1 MHAPSRRASASLAV
15 AAAVLVAGTALLA
28 CPVAQRPAP
37 RAVAPSCRAAQVD
50 PARLRGHV
58 EALAVD
64 LSPRD
69 LAHPENLDRA
79 ADYVAGALAAA
90 GARVREQV
98 FELSGRRFRNVIGE
112 VGPATAERIVVGA
125 HYDAAEGT
133 PGADDNASGVAGL
146 IELARVLDASPPPLR
161 VELVGYTLEEPPA
174 FATDAMG
181 SVAHARRL
189 ADDGVPVRLMIAIE
203 MIGAFSDERGSQ
215 RYPTPVKKV
224 AYPSRG
230 NFIAV
235 VGRIGSPG
243 PISDVAGAI
252 AEGRDLPVETL
263 AAPAALPGVDFSDH
277 RSFWAEGYQ
286 AVMVTDTAFL
296 RNARYHT
303 ADDTPETLDYA
314 RMAEVVE
321 GISCAVRAVASR

>member
-1 MHAPSRRASASLAV
+1 MHVASRATIASI
-15 AAAVLVAGTALLA
+15 AVLVAATATLALLA

-37 RAVAPSCRAAQVD
+37 RAVAPRCRAAQVD
-50 PARLRGHV
+50 PELLRAHV
-58 EALAVD
+58 RALAVE
-64 LSPRD
+64 LAPRD
-69 LAHPENLDRA
+69 LAHPENLERA
-79 ADYVAGALAAA
+79 ADHVAAALAAA

-98 FELSGRRFRNVIGE
+98 FEVEGRRFRNVIGE

-125 HYDAAEGT
+125 HYDAAAGT

-146 IELARVLDASPPPLR
+146 VELARLLAAAPPPMR
-161 VELVGYTLEEPPA
+161 VELAAYTLEEPPA

-189 ADDGVPVRLMIAIE
+189 AEDGVPVRLMIAIE
-203 MIGAFSDERGSQ
+203 MIGAFSDARGSQ

-224 AYPSRG
+224 VYPSQG

-235 VGRIGSPG
+235 VGRLGDAG
-243 PISDVAGAI
+243 PVSEVAGAL
-252 AEGRDLPVETL
+252 AEGRSLPVETI
-263 AAPAALPGVDFSDH
+263 AAPAKLPGIDFSDH
-277 RSFWAEGYQ
+277 RSFWAEGFP
-286 AVMVTDTAFL
+286 AVMVTDTAFY

-303 ADDTPETLDYA
+303 ADDTPDTLDYE

-321 GISCAVRAVASR
+321 GIACAVWAAAER